1 MPKKEERY
9 VVGGFVFTSKQEA
22 EQAKKEVEGIKFVKE
37 KTNMNKPEMVL
48 QVYNKMVGEKLFVTS
63 VGYSYLYDVQEYL
76 LSIPSI
82 DREMIRPIEVVHP
95 SLQESLK
102 EEKQKHQA
110 KLSEAKKKAEKKNK
124 SNTDVEQKYK
134 RSMILN
140 LILAIGV
147 AGMFLI
153 TATGNHPTILNYE
166 KELINRYAAWEQEL
180 TEREDALREASLNEA
195 ENP

>member
-1 MPKKEERY
+1 MPKEERY
-9 VVGGFVFTSKQEA
+9 VVGGFAFTSKQEA
-22 EQAKKEVEGIKFVKE
+22 EQAQKELDAIKFVKE
-37 KTNMNKPEMVL
+37 KTNMNKPEVVL
-48 QVYNKMVGEKLFVTS
+48 QVYNKMAEEKLFVTS
-63 VGYSYLYDVQEYL
+63 VGYSYLYDLQEYL
-76 LSIPSI
+76 FSIPSI

-110 KLSEAKKKAEKKNK
+110 KLSEVKKKAEKKNK
-124 SNTDVEQKYK
+124 KNTDMEQKYK

-140 LILAIGV
+140 LILAISV

-166 KELINRYAAWEQEL
+166 EELLNRYAAWEQEL
-180 TEREDALREASLNEA
+180 TEREAALREASLNE
-195 ENP
+195 